1 MSPDTKELVAHLRE
15 MSRNY
20 MCCNSYTAA
29 AADEIERLDSVA
41 TAETNL
47 RVGNF
52 DTIEALRAENERLR
66 RLLLNLC
73 NAADDVGVNHFDT
86 ECPDVFVTRMDE
98 ATQAARAALAGG
110 AP

>member
-1 MSPDTKELVAHLRE
+1 MSPDTKALVAHLRE

-41 TAETNL
+41 EAETNL

-66 RLLLNLC
+66 EALRQI
-73 NAADDVGVNHFDT
+73 ADTSVAKCDNGCEQIANRALT
-86 ECPDVFVTRMDE
+86 
-98 ATQAARAALAGG
+98 RAA
-110 AP
+110 P